1 MELSDILVRPIVTE
15 KSTSALGN
23 ERAYAFEVGM
33 NANKIQISR
42 AVAAF
47 YGVEVDRVRTVV
59 VRGKVKR
66 FGKHQGKRSNWKKAY
81 VTLSEG
87 HELNLYEQG

>member
-15 KSTSALGN
+15 KSTSALGSD
-23 ERAYAFEVGM
+23 RAYAFEVGM

-42 AVAAF
+42 AVEAF

-66 FGKHQGKRSNWKKAY
+66 FGKHHGKRSNWKKAY

-87 HELNLYEQG
+87 HELNLYE

>member
-15 KSTSALGN
+15 KSTSALGSD
-23 ERAYAFEVGM
+23 RAYAFEVGV

-42 AVAAF
+42 AIEAF
-47 YGVEVDRVRTVV
+47 YGVQVERVRTVV
-59 VRGKVKR
+59 VRGKIKR
-66 FGKHQGKRSNWKKAY
+66 FGKHNGKRSNWKKAY

-87 HELNLYEQG
+87 HELNLYE

>member
-15 KSTSALGN
+15 KSTSDLGSD
-23 ERAYAFEVGM
+23 RTYAFEVGIS
-33 NANKIQISR
+33 ANKVQISK
-42 AVAAF
+42 AVKSF
-47 YGVEVDRVRTVV
+47 YGVDVDDVRTMI

-66 FGKHQGKRSNWKKAY
+66 FGKHHGRRSNWKKAY

-87 HELNLYEQG
+87 HELNLYER